1 MKRGGSLGPSMGVS
15 LTGYGG
21 VGEIGGNAFFLEAPG
36 LRVFLD
42 LGKRFGATTTMKKDP
57 VTGKRSFTA
66 EDFSRRAGWNDYFDT
81 FLQPR
86 THSAVRDQAALGLI
100 PWSGQLPR
108 LYRGDL
114 GGAPGPAPVDAVLV
128 SHAHIDH
135 CGLLGLVRPDVPVAA
150 SRQTL
155 ATLDS
160 MQTTTSRG
168 WEYDFLK
175 VKARSTYERKETG
188 GFGDPRYDGEVSV
201 PRRPLATDGRAVG
214 TGRWQVEFFDVD
226 HSIQGATAFVLT
238 DGDTKVV
245 YTGDFRSHGL
255 SPEKTARF
263 LKAAH
268 DPDVLIMEG
277 TNVRAEGHAGHG
289 HGAETDKESEVGDQI
304 KRFIEE
310 HDAKGGHPFVAVGYP
325 PRDLDRL
332 RSLHRVAM
340 QTGRRLLI
348 APKQAHV
355 LDALRDAGQ
364 DDLPDWRHDPHVGVF
379 LRSTEHGILDKRGT
393 VPIVDKRTLA
403 MERIGVTHEQWVEL
417 AGEELN
423 EWEIKMLGGARE
435 RVGSKK
441 KWVTPVP
448 FGDPHVVTPDLVR
461 SDPGGY
467 LLSLNL
473 FTMNNLFDL
482 FPDRSQ
488 AGGLYIHSQTQPHND
503 DMEQDL
509 FRLQRWLMAFGL
521 NAPDHVPKRTHV
533 SGHIGEEDLHQIVDE
548 LRPKLL
554 VPIHSEHPGMTRD
567 KYLARTGRNAL
578 LLDWGHTHELV
589 S

>member
-1 MKRGGSLGPSMGVS
+1 MAVS

-21 VGEIGGNAFFLEAPG
+21 VGEIGGNAFLLEAPG

-57 VTGKRSFTA
+57 VTGKKSFTA
-66 EDFSRRAGWNDYFDT
+66 EDFSRRAGWNDYFDA

-86 THSAVRDQAALGLI
+86 THSAVRDQAALGLL
-100 PWSGQLPR
+100 PWGGDLPR
-108 LYRGDL
+108 LYRQDL
-114 GGAPGPAPVDAVLV
+114 GGLAGPAPVDAVLV

-135 CGLLGLVRPDVPVAA
+135 CGLLGLVRPDVPLAA
-150 SRQTL
+150 SRQTM

-168 WEYDFLK
+168 WEYDFLRI
-175 VKARSTYERKETG
+175 KARSAYEPKESG
-188 GFGDPRYDGEVSV
+188 GYGKLRYDDDS
-201 PRRPLATDGRAVG
+201 PAPHRRLLTDGRSLG
-214 TGRWQVEFFDVD
+214 TGKWTAEFFDVD
-226 HSIQGATAFVLT
+226 HSIQGASAFVLT

-245 YTGDFRSHGL
+245 YTGDFRQHGL

-277 TNVRAEGHAGHG
+277 TNVRAGGGHGEHGHG
-289 HGAETDKESEVGDQI
+289 HGGNGAGQPETDKEALVGEQV
-304 KRFIEE
+304 KQFIEE
-310 HDAKGGHPFVAVGYP
+310 HDAKGGAPFVAVGYP

-332 RSLHRVAM
+332 RSLHRVAQ
-340 QTGRRLLI
+340 QTRRRLLI

-355 LDALRDAGQ
+355 LDALRHAGR
-364 DDLPDWRHDPHVGVF
+364 DDLPDWRNDANLGVF
-379 LRSTEHGILDKRGT
+379 LRSTDNGIMDKRGS
-393 VPIVDKRTLA
+393 VPVADKQTLA
-403 MERIGVTHEQWVEL
+403 LDRIGVTFEQWADL
-417 AGEELN
+417 AARDLDL
-423 EWEIKMLGGARE
+423 WEFEMLGGRDE
-435 RVGSKK
+435 KVRGKRVIT
-441 KWVTPVP
+441 TPIP
-448 FGDPHVVTPDLVR
+448 FGDAHVVTPDQVR
-461 SDPGGY
+461 ADPGQY

-473 FTMNNLFDL
+473 WTMNNLFDL
-482 FPDRSQ
+482 FPDRSK

-533 SGHIGEEDLHQIVDE
+533 SGHIGEEDLHHILDD
-548 LRPKLL
+548 LKPKLL
-554 VPIHSEHPGMTRD
+554 VPIHSEEPGMTRD
-567 KYLARTGRNAL
+567 RYLARTGRRAL
-578 LLDWGHTHELV
+578 VMDWGHTHQLV
-589 S
+589 P

>member
-1 MKRGGSLGPSMGVS
+1 MAPAT

-21 VGEIGGNAFFLEAPG
+21 VGEIGGNAFLLEAPG

-42 LGKRFGATTTMKKDP
+42 LGKRFGATTVMKRDP
-57 VTGKRSFTA
+57 VTGKKSFTA
-66 EDFSRRAGWNDYFDT
+66 EDFTRRAGWNDYFDT

-100 PWSGQLPR
+100 PWQGDMPR

-114 GGAPGPAPVDAVLV
+114 GGAPGPAPVDAILV

-155 ATLDS
+155 ATLES
-160 MQTTTSRG
+160 MQTTTSRS
-168 WEYDFLK
+168 WEYDFLR
-175 VKARSTYERKETG
+175 VKARAAYERK
-188 GFGDPRYDGEVSV
+188 D
-201 PRRPLATDGRAVG
+201 DGRLAPLRYEDDGAVAHRPALTEGRAIG
-214 TGRWQVEFFDVD
+214 TGRWRVEFFDVD
-226 HSIQGATAFVLT
+226 HSIQGASAFVIT

-245 YTGDFRSHGL
+245 YTGDFRQHGL

-277 TNVRAEGHAGHG
+277 TNVRGGGHAHG
-289 HGAETDKESEVGDQI
+289 PSETDKETEVGEQV

-310 HDAKGGHPFVAVGYP
+310 HEARGGHPFVAVGYP

-332 RSLHRVAM
+332 RSLHRVAQ
-340 QTGRRLLI
+340 QTRRRLLI

-355 LDALRDAGQ
+355 LDALRKAGR
-364 DDLPDWRHDPHVGVF
+364 DDLPDWRHDPNLGVF
-379 LRSTEHGILDKRGT
+379 LRSNDHGILDKRGS
-393 VPIVDKRTLA
+393 VPLADKASLA
-403 MERIGVTHEQWVEL
+403 LDRIGVTYEQWADLAAREL
-417 AGEELN
+417 DG
-423 EWEIKMLGGARE
+423 WEFAMLGGKDE
-435 RVGSKK
+435 KVKGKRVI
-441 KWVTPVP
+441 TAPVP
-448 FGDPHVVTPDLVR
+448 FGDDHIVTPDEVR
-461 SDPGGY
+461 ADPGQY

-482 FPDRSQ
+482 FPDRAT

-509 FRLQRWLMAFGL
+509 FRLQRWLMAFNL
-521 NAPDHVPKRTHV
+521 NAPDHMPRRTHV
-533 SGHIGEEDLHQIVDE
+533 SGHIGEEDLHHILDE

-554 VPIHSEHPGMTRD
+554 VPIHSENPGMTKDR
-567 KYLARTGRNAL
+567 YEARTGRRGL
-578 LLDWGHTHELV
+578 LLNWGQSHEIA
-589 S
+589 

>member
-1 MKRGGSLGPSMGVS
+1 MGAAGVS

-21 VGEIGGNAFFLEAPG
+21 VGEIGGNAFLLEAPG

-42 LGKRFGATTTMKKDP
+42 LGKRFGATTTMTTDP
-57 VTGKRSFTA
+57 ATGKRSFTA
-66 EDFSRRAGWNDYFDT
+66 EDFQRRAGWNDYFDA

-100 PWSGQLPR
+100 PWEGQMPR

-128 SHAHIDH
+128 SHAHVDH
-135 CGLLGLVRPDVPVAA
+135 CGLLGLVRPDVAVAA

-155 ATLDS
+155 ATLES
-160 MQTTTSRG
+160 MQTTSSRG
-168 WEYDFLK
+168 WEYDFVR
-175 VKARSTYERKETG
+175 VKARSTFERREDG
-188 GFGDPRYDGEVSV
+188 GFVDPRYDDAAL
-201 PRRPLATDGRAVG
+201 PRRPLVGEARGLG
-214 TGRWQVEFFDVD
+214 TGRWSVESFDVD

-245 YTGDFRSHGL
+245 YTGDFRQHGL

-277 TNVRAEGHAGHG
+277 TNVRAGGHG
-289 HGAETDKESEVGDQI
+289 HGSGHGHGHGPDQTDREADVGDQV
-304 KRFIEE
+304 KRLVEE
-310 HDAKGGHPFVAVGYP
+310 HEARGGPAFVAVGYP

-332 RSLHRVAM
+332 RSLHRVAT
-340 QTGRRLLI
+340 QVGRRLLI

-355 LDALRDAGQ
+355 LDALRDAGR
-364 DDLPDWRHDPHVGVF
+364 DDLPDWRRDPHLGVF
-379 LRSTEHGILDKRGT
+379 LRSTEHGILDKPDS
-393 VPIVDKRTLA
+393 VPVVDKQTLA
-403 MERIGVTHEQWVEL
+403 MERIGIPHEQWVAL

-423 EWEIKMLGGARE
+423 EWEIRMLGGVRE
-435 RVGSKK
+435 RVGNKK
-441 KWVTPVP
+441 RWVTPIP
-448 FGDPHVVTPDLVR
+448 FGDPHVVTPDQVR
-461 SDPGGY
+461 ADPGEY
-467 LLSLNL
+467 LVSLNL

-482 FPDRSQ
+482 FPDRSR

-503 DMEQDL
+503 DMEQDM
-509 FRLQRWLMAFGL
+509 FRLRRWLMAFNL
-521 NAPDHVPKRTHV
+521 NAPGHEVLRTHV
-533 SGHIGEEDLHQIVDE
+533 SGHIGEEDLHRIVDE

-554 VPIHSEHPGMTRD
+554 VPIHSEHPSMTRD
-567 KYLARTGRNAL
+567 KYLARTGRHAL
-578 LLDWGHTHELV
+578 LLQWGQRHDLAR
-589 S
+589 

>member
-1 MKRGGSLGPSMGVS
+1 MGVS

-21 VGEIGGNAFFLEAPG
+21 IGEIGGNALLLEAPG

-42 LGKRFGATTTMKKDP
+42 LGKRFGATTTMKRDP
-57 VTGKRSFTA
+57 VTGKKSFAA

-100 PWSGQLPR
+100 PWEGQLPR

-135 CGLLGLVRPDVPVAA
+135 CGLLGLVRPDIAVAA

-168 WEYDFLK
+168 WEYDFLR
-175 VKARSTYERKETG
+175 VKARSTYEPKDGG
-188 GFGDPRYDGEVSV
+188 GFAGARYDDDTSV
-201 PRRPLATDGRAVG
+201 PHRRIDSDGRSLG
-214 TGRWQVEFFDVD
+214 TGKWSVEFFDVD
-226 HSIQGATAFVLT
+226 HSIQGASAFVLT

-245 YTGDFRSHGL
+245 YTGDFRQHGL

-277 TNVRAEGHAGHG
+277 TNVRAGGGSHAGHG
-289 HGAETDKESEVGDQI
+289 HKETDREAEVGDQI
-304 KRFIEE
+304 KGLIEE

-332 RSLHRVAM
+332 RSLHRVAA
-340 QTGRRLLI
+340 QTGRRLLV

-355 LDALRDAGQ
+355 LDALRGVGR
-364 DDLPDWRHDPHVGVF
+364 DDL
-379 LRSTEHGILDKRGT
+379 
-393 VPIVDKRTLA
+393 
-403 MERIGVTHEQWVEL
+403 
-417 AGEELN
+417 
-423 EWEIKMLGGARE
+423 
-435 RVGSKK
+435 
-441 KWVTPVP
+441 
-448 FGDPHVVTPDLVR
+448 
-461 SDPGGY
+461 
-467 LLSLNL
+467 
-473 FTMNNLFDL
+473 
-482 FPDRSQ
+482 
-488 AGGLYIHSQTQPHND
+488 
-503 DMEQDL
+503 
-509 FRLQRWLMAFGL
+509 
-521 NAPDHVPKRTHV
+521 
-533 SGHIGEEDLHQIVDE
+533 
-548 LRPKLL
+548 
-554 VPIHSEHPGMTRD
+554 
-567 KYLARTGRNAL
+567 
-578 LLDWGHTHELV
+578 
-589 S
+589 